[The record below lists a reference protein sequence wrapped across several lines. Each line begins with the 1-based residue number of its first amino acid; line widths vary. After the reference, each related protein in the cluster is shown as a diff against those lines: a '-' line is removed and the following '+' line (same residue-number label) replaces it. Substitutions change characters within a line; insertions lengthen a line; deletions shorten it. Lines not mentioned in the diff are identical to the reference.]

1 MKNLIRIFLLK
12 ILIRLEGKEVSKMLI
27 IMMAEQ
33 VLSGKIRIEQIGNA
47 FNLRTLVEQKIAEM
61 LGETEG
67 E

>member
-1 MKNLIRIFLLK
+1 MLVILL
-12 ILIRLEGKEVSKMLI
+12 
-27 IMMAEQ
+27 AEQ
-33 VLSGKIRIEQIGNA
+33 VLSGKIQIEQIGNA